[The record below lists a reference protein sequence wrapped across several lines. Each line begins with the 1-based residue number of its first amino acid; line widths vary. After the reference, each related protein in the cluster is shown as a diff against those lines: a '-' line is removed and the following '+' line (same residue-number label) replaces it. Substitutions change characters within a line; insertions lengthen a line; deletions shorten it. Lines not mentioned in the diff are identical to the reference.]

1 MDCKKLPKELRD
13 DFSTLNIFMR
23 LKKMKFFLKQL
34 FYSSR
39 AKVIRICC
47 KTLKDF
53 LAQNRLFFGAIFFS
67 LSKASDP
74 NIETKKSNALIECFF
89 LLFLH
94 LVKEREKK
102 CSLSSYRN
110 KNVKDRVG
118 RRHGIIEM
126 VIILLLFDFY
136 RFLNEDE
143 KQSRKNWISWQ
154 LICFY
159 CSYYFCCCL

>member
-89 LLFLH
+89 SSFSSSCKRTRKKVLSFFLQ
-94 LVKEREKK
+94 KQKRER
-102 CSLSSYRN
+102 
-110 KNVKDRVG
+110 
-118 RRHGIIEM
+118 
-126 VIILLLFDFY
+126 
-136 RFLNEDE
+136 
-143 KQSRKNWISWQ
+143 QSRETPWNNRDGYHSS
-154 LICFY
+154 LI
-159 CSYYFCCCL
+159 